1 MGRVLIVN
9 DSRFESMILKDILS
23 QLGYNVSITDEYDA
37 LRQVQSFSPN
47 VVLANYVMKDTFG
60 DRLIERIKTRNPEI
74 LCILTSNSIIS
85 RESLNSKR
93 VDAIVRTPV
102 SKEELESVLQ
112 TLNNGNNDIED
123 IGLKAK
129 EINDTLKK
137 WKNKLTE
144 KKQFTT

>member
-9 DSRFESMILKDILS
+9 DSRFESMILKDLLS
-23 QLGYNVSITDEYDA
+23 QLGYNVSITDEYEA

-60 DRLIERIKTRNPEI
+60 DRLIERIKARNPEI
-74 LCILTSNSIIS
+74 LCILTSNSIINQD
-85 RESLNSKR
+85 SLNSKR

-102 SKEELESVLQ
+102 SKEDLESTLRA
-112 TLNNGNNDIED
+112 LNNGNNDSED
-123 IGLKAK
+123 SGLKSK
-129 EINDTLKK
+129 EIRDTMKK
-137 WKNKLTE
+137 WKNKLSE